1 MHAVGHHLRTYAH
14 HNAVAERDAFARSAF
29 NRYYYGCF
37 LLVRSTLI
45 EINVPPNN
53 IKHGKIKEILEGK
66 IAKKLESAKRQAQ
79 KNEDGTL
86 VNKIDGGLRAIE
98 PLQRLIEEARQ
109 VREVADYK
117 PEIEV
122 SFNSPD
128 GFSLNGLDINS
139 AHRWEETVRTLL
151 ASLKSAWRDADD

>member
-14 HNAVAERDAFARSAF
+14 NKEMPERDAFARSAF

-45 EINVPPNN
+45 EINVPPKN
-53 IKHGKIKEILEGK
+53 IKHRKIKDILEGD
-66 IAKKLESAKRQAQ
+66 IARKLRNARRQAQ
-79 KNEDGTL
+79 RNEDGTL
-86 VNKIDGGLRAIE
+86 VKKIDGGLRAIQ
-98 PLQRLIEEARQ
+98 PLQRLIEKARE

-122 SFNSPD
+122 AFNGPD